1 MTRFWDKPNHV
12 KVVGSNKTKETKQ
25 DSQNQLSLPMS
36 EGDKS

>member
-1 MTRFWDKPNHV
+1 MTHFWDKPNHV

-25 DSQNQLSLPMS
+25 DSQLSLPMS